1 MWRQERI
8 RGRFARLALAA
19 VLVVPLAFGS
29 APSSAAP
36 SKADLDAAHD
46 KLRELNEDLS
56 LLVEQYNQARLA
68 LDEAR
73 GRLAAARRD
82 VRESRNAAD
91 AARESLSDRAVSA
104 YTDAGSEL
112 GILLGAESFGD
123 FADRIEFLG
132 QLAEHDNQLALEAQS
147 AGQRASWAADRLA
160 DAVDAREDALAAVHR
175 KTGEIK
181 GLIAEQEAFVA
192 DLEEELAEAR
202 RERRQ
207 ALQEALE
214 EAKESPPPQPTGP
227 PPPAP
232 SSGAQAAI
240 NAAYSVIGTPYRWG
254 GSSPSTGFDCSGLTM
269 WAWAHAGVS
278 LTHSSAGQYA
288 SLPHVDR
295 NQLQPGDLVFFY
307 SPIHHVGLYIGG
319 GKMIDAPHTGAYVAV
334 RPVNWPAYVG
344 AARPG

>member
-1 MWRQERI
+1 MRRQTN
-8 RGRFARLALAA
+8 RGRTTRLALAA
-19 VLVVPLAFGS
+19 LLVVPLAVGS

-36 SKADLDAAHD
+36 SKADLEAARGR
-46 KLRELNEDLS
+46 LRQLNEGLS
-56 LLVEQYNQARLA
+56 LLVEEYNQARIA
-68 LDEAR
+68 LDQAHQK
-73 GRLAAARRD
+73 LAAARAELRD
-82 VRESRNAAD
+82 SRAD
-91 AARESLSDRAVSA
+91 VEHARRSLSERAVSA
-104 YTDAGSEL
+104 FTDAGSEI
-112 GILLGAESFGD
+112 GMLLGAETFGE
-123 FADRIEFLG
+123 FTDRVEFLG
-132 QLAEHDNQLALEAQS
+132 ELAAHDNQLALEAES
-147 AGQRASWAADRLA
+147 AVQRASWAADRLTE
-160 DAVDAREDALAAVHR
+160 AVEERSKALAAVR
-175 KTGEIK
+175 NKTAQIRN
-181 GLIAEQEAFVA
+181 LIARQEDIV
-192 DLEEELAEAR
+192 DELQEELAQAR
-202 RERRQ
+202 RERRR
-207 ALQEALE
+207 ALQAALE
-214 EAKESPPPQPTGP
+214 EAQEPPPPQPTGS

-232 SSGAQAAI
+232 SAGAQAAI
-240 NAAYSVIGTPYRWG
+240 DAAYSVIGTPYQWG